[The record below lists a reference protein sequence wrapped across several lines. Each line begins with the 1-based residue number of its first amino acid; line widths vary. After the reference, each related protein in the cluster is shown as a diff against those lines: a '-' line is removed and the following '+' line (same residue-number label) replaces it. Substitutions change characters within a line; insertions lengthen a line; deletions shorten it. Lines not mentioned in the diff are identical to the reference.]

1 MGVSVPTSARVRT
14 DSLRAAILSR
24 EAVKRP
30 PSSHQKA
37 ATRGVSTLRSDPL
50 HPVLERAV
58 GEEAAD
64 HEGDLSVAELLHCD
78 GERVRLALEVDEDG
92 RVHTNGNPRE
102 LENWMRRCFAQC
114 REKN

>member
-30 PSSHQKA
+30 FRVIRK
-37 ATRGVSTLRSDPL
+37 RLREGFLLYDQIL
-50 HPVLERAV
+50 YMPVLERAV

-78 GERVRLALEVDEDG
+78 GERVRLALEVDEDA
-92 RVHTNGNPRE
+92 RVHANGNPRE
-102 LENWMRRCFAQC
+102 LENWMRRCFAQR
-114 REKN
+114 RERN